1 MGRTLSLRILRP
13 IYNNEE
19 HHLVTVCCIN
29 FLHFLENSVQQ
40 PSITSPVTVRGIP
53 LSIVEEESAEISRRI
68 AQGLHEKRSVVTE
81 HIDIPSISTVPSDLS
96 QISGTI
102 IVQAANSGK

>member
-1 MGRTLSLRILRP
+1 M
-13 IYNNEE
+13 
-19 HHLVTVCCIN
+19 
-29 FLHFLENSVQQ
+29 
-40 PSITSPVTVRGIP
+40 
-53 LSIVEEESAEISRRI
+53 EEESAEISRRI

-81 HIDIPSISTVPSDLS
+81 QIDIPSISTVPSDLS

>member
-1 MGRTLSLRILRP
+1 MI
-13 IYNNEE
+13 
-19 HHLVTVCCIN
+19 CCIN
-29 FLHFLENSVQQ
+29 CLHFLENSVQQ

-53 LSIVEEESAEISRRI
+53 LSLVEEESAEISRRI

-81 HIDIPSISTVPSDLS
+81 HIDIPSISTVSSDLP